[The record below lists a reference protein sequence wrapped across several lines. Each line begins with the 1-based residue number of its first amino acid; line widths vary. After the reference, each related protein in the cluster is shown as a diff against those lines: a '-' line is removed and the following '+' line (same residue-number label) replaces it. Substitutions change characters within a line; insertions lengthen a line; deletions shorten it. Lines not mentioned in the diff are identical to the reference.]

1 MRRHQTSITASHLR
15 SGLALRALLLV
26 SALIVT
32 VAPAAAQAPGRVRVV
47 TRTSILRWFPALVS
61 DVLATVDSGTDL
73 DVIDEQSGWYWIIAP
88 PDERGTR
95 RPGWIAAR
103 DVEAIAVAKHASS
116 LPTIA
121 DRGEPVQKAA
131 RPSLPQSNLA
141 SAPVANTAVT
151 SGPKDDVSIRPKRQ
165 EYQFEN
171 VHFDRNRYSIRPGET
186 KFLDEAASQLKNDP
200 MLRLNVEGYTC
211 NLGAAAYNVTL
222 GDHRAHAVKD
232 YLVSKGVSG
241 DRLRTVSF
249 GEAHPKHDNSHNAT
263 RQLNRRVALVPEV
276 QP

>member
-1 MRRHQTSITASHLR
+1 MGRHQTSITASRLR
-15 SGLALRALLLV
+15 FELASRALLLV

-47 TRTSILRWFPALVS
+47 TRTSILRWFPTVVT
-61 DVLATVDSGTDL
+61 DVLTTVDSGTNL
-73 DVIDEQSGWYWIIAP
+73 DVIDEQSDWYWIITP

-103 DVEAIAVAKHASS
+103 DVEAIAVAKHVSS
-116 LPTIA
+116 VPTFA
-121 DRGEPVQKAA
+121 DRGEPVQNAG
-131 RPSLPQSNLA
+131 RPSLPQSNPS
-141 SAPVANTAVT
+141 SAPVANTAVAK
-151 SGPKDDVSIRPKRQ
+151 GAKDDVSAPPKRQ
-165 EYQFEN
+165 EHQFED
-171 VHFDRNRYSIRPGET
+171 VHFDRNRYSIPPGEN
-186 KFLDEAASQLKNDP
+186 KALDEAANQLKNDP
-200 MLRLNVEGYTC
+200 TLRLNVEGYAC
-211 NLGAAAYNVTL
+211 NLGTAAYNVTL